1 MSGGFNRPPK
11 MIENHCRLLDD
22 YTDTIVTVMTGF
34 VSGSGKAL
42 TVNMTEDIQH
52 LQLKGK
58 SGPYIKFYYL
68 NILYFKESVI
78 YIFKEEKSNEHT

>member
-52 LQLKGK
+52 
-58 SGPYIKFYYL
+58 
-68 NILYFKESVI
+68 
-78 YIFKEEKSNEHT
+78 